1 MDVTTANSSGEPL
14 EVATVDGPPRPGWE
28 VYAITAV
35 TTLLA
40 AAWIGLA
47 IASLFHWNVCEAISA
62 FLFAPILLG
71 LAIVQYQGTVR
82 RNRACAKIACMIL
95 LAIGGLTIFAAVTNG
110 LEHFVEEHTFDW
122 WTAKLIATMLVI
134 GLGIVAA
141 GFSDYLWL
149 TQLRQYENRCRI
161 SARFAVQD
169 RHFYWYQL
177 SMREWL
183 GLSALVSICAAVT
196 GYAISKQHPQQAQH
210 VTRSEAPFELPMDA
224 TDISYHYHFRGGF
237 ECEFTT
243 SEKGFL
249 SWLEAEINNLTPPV
263 RAIGKLTQITEAC
276 ELPSQLRQSQ
286 QHAPNTSP
294 VLVQR
299 GWSYESEHW
308 PEWQF
313 LFFYDADR
321 QRAYAGRWFD

>member
-1 MDVTTANSSGEPL
+1 MDLTTANSSGEPL
-14 EVATVDGPPRPGWE
+14 AIAQIEAPPRPGWE
-28 VYAITAV
+28 VYAITVA

-40 AAWIGLA
+40 TTWLGMA
-47 IASLFHWNVCEAISA
+47 IASLFHWNICEAISA
-62 FLFAPILLG
+62 FMFAPILLG
-71 LAIVQYQGTVR
+71 LAIAQYQGTVR
-82 RNRACAKIACMIL
+82 RHRVGAKIACAML
-95 LAIGGLTIFAAVTNG
+95 LAIGALTIFGAVTNG
-110 LEHFVEEHTFDW
+110 LEHFAEEHTFDW
-122 WTAKLIATMLVI
+122 WTAKLVATIFVV

-141 GFSDYLWL
+141 AFSDYLWL
-149 TQLRQYENRCRI
+149 TQLRQYESRHHI
-161 SARFAVQD
+161 SASFAQG
-169 RHFYWYQL
+169 RHFNWYQL

-210 VTRSEAPFELPMDA
+210 VTRGEAPFELPIDA
-224 TDISYHYHFRGGF
+224 TDISYHYHLRGGF
-237 ECEFTT
+237 DCEFTT
-243 SEKGFL
+243 SEQGFL
-249 SWLEAEINNLTPPV
+249 TWLEVEIANLTPPV
-263 RAIGKLTQITEAC
+263 RAAGKLTQITEAC
-276 ELPSQLRQSQ
+276 ELPSLLRQSQ
-286 QHAPNTSP
+286 QHAPNMSP